1 MRAGARVRE
10 ARAVFDLRKW
20 FLEMRILLGFT
31 PVVTFGIFWLL
42 AKPVKFYMRA
52 YMFWWNWIREFEI
65 IKFWIN
71 SRGYTMRRNW
81 RNEKFSE
88 NKILTC
94 RDWVII
100 LRTIYTTWT
109 LDHRDYSGLLINLP
123 YQTNKTHSDYY
134 FTYLD
139 KVLFLC
145 GESPVELDLAR
156 LSLSVFVMFL
166 TYSPNHCS
174 APRFKTF
181 RPSMMMI
188 YCEALKWCTT
198 TTRMR
203 CAIPQCLSTM
213 S

>member
-1 MRAGARVRE
+1 
-10 ARAVFDLRKW
+10 
-20 FLEMRILLGFT
+20 MRILLGFT
-31 PVVTFGIFWLL
+31 LVVTFGIFWLL

-71 SRGYTMRRNW
+71 SREYTMRRNW

-109 LDHRDYSGLLINLP
+109 LDHKDYSGLLINLP

-134 FTYLD
+134 FTHLD

-145 GESPVELDLAR
+145 GVSPVELDLAR

-166 TYSPNHCS
+166 THSPNHCS

-181 RPSMMMI
+181 RPSMMI
-188 YCEALKWCTT
+188 CYEALKWCTT

>member
-1 MRAGARVRE
+1 
-10 ARAVFDLRKW
+10 
-20 FLEMRILLGFT
+20 
-31 PVVTFGIFWLL
+31 
-42 AKPVKFYMRA
+42 
-52 YMFWWNWIREFEI
+52 MFWWNWIREFKI

-71 SRGYTMRRNW
+71 SRGCTMRRNW

-109 LDHRDYSGLLINLP
+109 LDHKDYSGLLINLP

-134 FTYLD
+134 FTHLD

-156 LSLSVFVMFL
+156 LPLSVFVMFL

-181 RPSMMMI
+181 RPSMMI
-188 YCEALKWCTT
+188 CCEALKWCTT

-203 CAIPQCLSTM
+203 CAIPQCLSVM

>member
-1 MRAGARVRE
+1 MCVCVR
-10 ARAVFDLRKW
+10 ARACARLGQFLTSGIE

-52 YMFWWNWIREFEI
+52 YMVWWNWIWEFEI

-109 LDHRDYSGLLINLP
+109 LDHNDYSGLLINLP
-123 YQTNKTHSDYY
+123 YQTNKNTFGLLFHSPGQSFIPLRRIAGGTWFSEIVIIGIRYVFDL
-134 FTYLD
+134 FT
-139 KVLFLC
+139 
-145 GESPVELDLAR
+145 ESL
-156 LSLSVFVMFL
+156 
-166 TYSPNHCS
+166 
-174 APRFKTF
+174 
-181 RPSMMMI
+181 
-188 YCEALKWCTT
+188 
-198 TTRMR
+198 
-203 CAIPQCLSTM
+203 
-213 S
+213 